1 MKRFV
6 IIDGNSLLFRAY
18 FASIYGG
25 PPMMTKDGT
34 PTNAVFVFANMLAKI
49 MQDFGKDTA
58 CLIAFDTGEKT
69 FRHEALATYKA
80 HRKPAPED
88 LVKQFPIAREMLKAL
103 GIFTFEQSGFE
114 GDDVA
119 GSAAL
124 LASKSGYEVE
134 IFTSDRDFLQ
144 LVMPNI
150 HIQIIK
156 KGVSDIV
163 KMNPDLV
170 FETYGYHP
178 HQVADY
184 KGLVGDASDNIPG
197 IPGIGEKTA
206 LKLLAQYENLENIIA
221 HVDDIGGKIANNI
234 KEHVEV
240 GKLSKQLAIIDTTMI
255 LPFSIEDT
263 LYQGVDSNRL
273 QAFIQRYEMKS
284 LLNKF
289 SPNDALQT
297 TTLIPTFTLVEL
309 LPLVDLVDKISI
321 IPAYQDAN
329 YFKANV
335 LGFALTIDAKSYYLP
350 LQHASVDA
358 TFLSL
363 LNNPKV
369 IKLTY
374 DYKALIIL
382 CSKHQILVK
391 GPTFDVMIAAQTLEE
406 SSTFNK
412 RQFFIDH
419 DIELSTDPVAASFQ
433 VCDALM
439 TLENSL
445 KEQLEAKQLMTIIN
459 TIEFPLIPVL
469 AKMELEG
476 VPLDVSMVA
485 SLEKEVTLKLQQLQQ
500 EIFSL
505 AQTTFNID
513 SPKQVSNVLFEQ
525 LQLPN
530 YKKGSTNVDV
540 LKSLVQKHPIIEPL
554 LQYRKYAKLLSTY
567 LQALPQHVYP
577 DQKLHPIY
585 HQAQTTTGRLS
596 SFDPNI
602 QNISVKDEETK
613 VIRKAFYDQDPNFVW
628 LSFDYSQI
636 ELRILA
642 ELSQCGPLMEV
653 FNQDLDIHSAT
664 ADKLFSKEGTQGPQ
678 ARRLAKAVNFG
689 IIYGISSWG
698 LAEQLQIAPQEASL
712 LIDQFYGAY
721 PELKTYMQTLVT
733 TLQTDKF
740 VSTLLGRR
748 RYLKE
753 ISGSNFQAR
762 EFAKRAAMNAPIQG
776 TAADLIKL
784 AMIQVDHFLT
794 KQNYQTKL
802 MLTIHDELIFKAHVD
817 ELKTLIPQ
825 IKSIMEQAM
834 PMKVKLKVE
843 GNYAANWHD
852 LK

>member
-34 PTNAVFVFANMLAKI
+34 PTNAVFVFANMLAKV
-49 MQDFGKDTA
+49 MQHFGKTTY
-58 CLIAFDTGEKT
+58 CLVAFDTGEKT
-69 FRHEALATYKA
+69 FRHEALETYKA
-80 HRKPAPED
+80 HRKPAPVD

-119 GSAAL
+119 GTAAVI
-124 LASKSGYEVE
+124 ASKLGYEVE
-134 IFTSDRDFLQ
+134 LFTSDRDFLQ
-144 LVMPNI
+144 LVSPNI
-150 HIQIIK
+150 HVQIIK

-163 KMNPDLV
+163 KMNAELV
-170 FETYGYHP
+170 YETYGYHP

-206 LKLLAQYENLENIIA
+206 LKLLNQYQTLENIIA
-221 HVDDIGGKIANNI
+221 HAEEIGGKIAENI
-234 KEHVEV
+234 KAHVEI
-240 GKLSKQLAIIDTTMI
+240 GKLSKQLAIIDTTMT
-255 LPFSIEDT
+255 LPFTIEDT
-263 LYQGVDSNRL
+263 LYQGVHSNLL
-273 QAFIQRYEMKS
+273 QSFIQTYEMKS

-289 SPNDALQT
+289 TPSDTLQNTSP
-297 TTLIPTFTLVEL
+297 IPIFQMVSL
-309 LPLVDLVDKISI
+309 LPDVGVVKKLSV
-321 IPAYQDAN
+321 IPSYQEGN
-329 YFKANV
+329 YFKARL
-335 LGFALTIDAKSYYLP
+335 LGFALIINDLHVYIPLEDAL
-350 LQHASVDA
+350 LDRRL
-358 TFLSL
+358 LSL
-363 LNNPKV
+363 LSDPDV
-369 IKLTY
+369 TKLTY
-374 DYKALIIL
+374 DYKALMIIASL
-382 CSKHQILVK
+382 HHIVVQ
-391 GPTFDVMIAAQTLEE
+391 GPTFDVMIAAQTIEE
-406 SSTFNK
+406 SSTFHK
-412 RQFFIDH
+412 KQFFVDH
-419 DIELSTDPVAASFQ
+419 DIELSSDPVAASFQ
-433 VCDALM
+433 VAHALND
-439 TLENSL
+439 LEASL
-445 KEQLEAKQLMTIIN
+445 KTQLEEKQLMTIIN

-476 VPLDVSMVA
+476 VPLDVSMV
-485 SLEKEVTLKLQQLQQ
+485 SVLEKEVIAKLAQLQE
-500 EIFSL
+500 EIYAHAGSS
-505 AQTTFNID
+505 FNID
-513 SPKQVSNVLFEQ
+513 SPKQVSQVLFEQ

-567 LQALPQHVYP
+567 VQALPQHVYQ

-613 VIRKAFYDQDPNFVW
+613 VIRKAFYYQDPNYVW

-642 ELSQCGPLMEV
+642 ELSQCAPLIEV
-653 FNQDLDIHSAT
+653 FNHDLDIHSAT
-664 ADKLFSKEGTQGPQ
+664 AEKLFSKDGMMVPQ

-698 LAEQLQIAPQEASL
+698 LAEQLHIAPQEASL
-712 LIDQFYGAY
+712 LIDQFYAAY
-721 PELKTYMQTLVT
+721 PELKVYMQTLIS

-748 RYLKE
+748 RYLRE

-784 AMIQVDHFLT
+784 AMIQVDQFLT
-794 KQNYQTKL
+794 SHPYQTKL

-817 ELKTLIPQ
+817 ELKTIMPQ
-825 IKSIMEQAM
+825 IQAIMEHAM
-834 PMKVKLKVE
+834 PLKVKLKVE
-843 GNYAANWHD
+843 GNYASNWHD

>member
-34 PTNAVFVFANMLAKI
+34 PTNAVFVFANMLAKV
-49 MQDFGKDTA
+49 MQHFGKTTY
-58 CLIAFDTGEKT
+58 CLVAFDTGEKT
-69 FRHEALATYKA
+69 FRHEALETYKA
-80 HRKPAPED
+80 HRKPAPVD

-119 GSAAL
+119 GTAAVI
-124 LASKSGYEVE
+124 ASKLGFEVE
-134 IFTSDRDFLQ
+134 LFTSDRDFLQ
-144 LVMPNI
+144 LVSPNI
-150 HIQIIK
+150 HVQIIK

-163 KMNPDLV
+163 KMNAELV
-170 FETYGYHP
+170 YETYGYHP

-206 LKLLAQYENLENIIA
+206 LKLLNKYQTLENIIA
-221 HVDDIGGKIANNI
+221 HADEIGGKIVENI
-234 KEHVEV
+234 KAHVEI
-240 GKLSKQLAIIDTTMI
+240 GKLSKQLAIIDTTMT
-255 LPFSIEDT
+255 LPFTIEDT
-263 LYQGVDSNRL
+263 LYQGVHSNLL
-273 QAFIQRYEMKS
+273 QSFIQKYEMKS

-289 SPNDALQT
+289 SPSDTLQKT
-297 TTLIPTFTLVEL
+297 SPIPTFQIVSL
-309 LPLVDLVDKISI
+309 LPDVGVVKKISV
-321 IPAYQDAN
+321 IPSYQEGN
-329 YFKANV
+329 YFKAKL
-335 LGFALTIDAKSYYLP
+335 LGFALIINDLHVYIPLEDAL
-350 LQHASVDA
+350 LDRQL
-358 TFLSL
+358 LSL
-363 LNNPKV
+363 LSDPTV
-369 IKLTY
+369 TKLTY
-374 DYKALIIL
+374 DYKALMIIASL
-382 CSKHQILVK
+382 HHIDVQ
-391 GPTFDVMIAAQTLEE
+391 GPTFDVMIAAQTIEE
-406 SSTFNK
+406 SSTFHK
-412 RQFFIDH
+412 KQFFVDH
-419 DIELSTDPVAASFQ
+419 DIELSVDPVAASFQ
-433 VCDALM
+433 VAHALND
-439 TLENSL
+439 LEASL
-445 KEQLEAKQLMTIIN
+445 KTQLEEKQLMTIID

-476 VPLDVSMVA
+476 VPFDVSMV
-485 SLEKEVTLKLQQLQQ
+485 SVLEKEVIAKLSQLQE
-500 EIFSL
+500 EIYAHAGSS
-505 AQTTFNID
+505 FNID
-513 SPKQVSNVLFEQ
+513 SPKQVSQVLFEQ

-567 LQALPQHVYP
+567 IQALPQHVYQ

-613 VIRKAFYDQDPNFVW
+613 VIRKAFYYQDPNYVW

-642 ELSQCGPLMEV
+642 ELSQCAPLIEV
-653 FNQDLDIHSAT
+653 FHHDLDIHSAT
-664 ADKLFSKEGTQGPQ
+664 AEKLFSKDGMMVPQ

-712 LIDQFYGAY
+712 LIDQFYAAY
-721 PELKTYMQTLVT
+721 PELKVYMQTLIS
-733 TLQTDKF
+733 TLKTDKF

-748 RYLKE
+748 RYLRD

-784 AMIQVDHFLT
+784 AMIQVDQFLT
-794 KQNYQTKL
+794 SHPYQTKL

-817 ELKTLIPQ
+817 ELKTIMPQ
-825 IKSIMEQAM
+825 IQAIMEHAM
-834 PMKVKLKVE
+834 PLKVKLKVE
-843 GNYAANWHD
+843 GNYASNWHD

>member
-34 PTNAVFVFANMLAKI
+34 PTNAVFVFANMLAKV
-49 MQDFGKDTA
+49 MQNFGKTTY
-58 CLIAFDTGEKT
+58 CLVAFDTGEKT

-80 HRKPAPED
+80 HRKPAPVD

-119 GSAAL
+119 GTAAVM
-124 LASKSGYEVE
+124 ASKLGYEVE
-134 IFTSDRDFLQ
+134 LFTSDRDFLQ
-144 LVMPNI
+144 LVLPNI
-150 HIQIIK
+150 HVQIIK

-163 KMNPDLV
+163 KMNPELV
-170 FETYGYHP
+170 YETYGYHP

-206 LKLLAQYENLENIIA
+206 LKLLNQYQTLENIIA
-221 HVDDIGGKIANNI
+221 HADEIGGKIAENI
-234 KEHVEV
+234 KAHVEI
-240 GKLSKQLAIIDTTMI
+240 GKLSKQLAIIDTTMT
-255 LPFSIEDT
+255 LPFTIEDT
-263 LYQGVDSNRL
+263 LYQGVHSNLL
-273 QAFIQRYEMKS
+273 QSFIQQYEMKS
-284 LLNKF
+284 LLSKF
-289 SPNDALQT
+289 TPSTSLQPP
-297 TTLIPTFTLVEL
+297 TLIPTFKIVNQI
-309 LPLVDLVDKISI
+309 PDLGTVDKISI
-321 IPAYQDAN
+321 IASYQEGN
-329 YFKANV
+329 YFKAKL
-335 LGFALTIDAKSYYLP
+335 LGFALIINDLHLYVTLEDALLDKNL
-350 LQHASVDA
+350 
-358 TFLSL
+358 LSL
-363 LNNPKV
+363 LSNSKV
-369 IKLTY
+369 TKLTY
-374 DYKALIIL
+374 DYKALMIIASL
-382 CSKHQILVK
+382 HHIVIQ
-391 GPTFDVMIAAQTLEE
+391 GPTFDVMIAAQTIEE
-406 SSTFNK
+406 SSTFHK
-412 RQFFIDH
+412 KQFFIDH
-419 DIELSTDPVAASFQ
+419 DIELSLDPVAASFQ
-433 VCDALM
+433 IAHALQD
-439 TLENSL
+439 LETSL
-445 KEQLEAKQLMTIIN
+445 KTQLEEKQLMTIID

-476 VPLDVSMVA
+476 VPLDVSMV
-485 SLEKEVTLKLQQLQQ
+485 SLLEKEVIAKLAQLQE
-500 EIFSL
+500 EIYAHAGSS
-505 AQTTFNID
+505 FNID
-513 SPKQVSNVLFEQ
+513 SPKQVSQVLFEQ
-525 LQLPN
+525 LHLPN

-540 LKSLVQKHPIIEPL
+540 LKSLVTKHPIIEPL

-567 LQALPQHVYP
+567 LQALPQHVYL

-602 QNISVKDEETK
+602 QNISVKDEDTK
-613 VIRKAFYDQDPNFVW
+613 VIRKAFYYQDPNYVW

-642 ELSQCGPLMEV
+642 ELSQCSPLIEV
-653 FNQDLDIHSAT
+653 FNHDLDIHTAT
-664 ADKLFSKEGTQGPQ
+664 AEKLFSKDGKTVPQ

-712 LIDQFYGAY
+712 LIDQFYAAY
-721 PELKTYMQTLVT
+721 PELKIYMQTLIS

-748 RYLKE
+748 RYLRE

-784 AMIQVDHFLT
+784 AMIQVDQFLT
-794 KQNYQTKL
+794 SNTYQTKL

-817 ELKTLIPQ
+817 ELKTIIPQ
-825 IKSIMEQAM
+825 IQSIMEHAM
-834 PMKVKLKVE
+834 PLKVKLKVE
-843 GNYAANWHD
+843 GNYASNWHD

>member
-1 MKRFV
+1 MKRLV

-34 PTNAVFVFANMLAKI
+34 PTNAVFVFANMLAKV
-49 MQDFGKDTA
+49 MQDFGKSTY

-80 HRKPAPED
+80 HRKPAPVD

-119 GSAAL
+119 GSAAYI
-124 LASKSGYEVE
+124 ASKLGYEVE

-144 LVMPNI
+144 LVIPNI

-163 KMNPDLV
+163 KMNPELV

-206 LKLLAQYENLENIIA
+206 LKLLSQYQNLENIIA
-221 HVDDIGGKIANNI
+221 HADDIGGKIGNNI
-234 KEHVEV
+234 KEHVEI
-240 GKLSKQLAIIDTTMI
+240 GKLSKQLAIIDTSMT
-255 LPFSIEDT
+255 LPFAIEDT
-263 LYQGVDSNRL
+263 LYQGVQSNLL
-273 QAFIQRYEMKS
+273 QAFIQKYEMKS

-289 SPNDALQT
+289 TPQDALQKT
-297 TTLIPTFTLVEL
+297 SLVPTFAWVTSIPVVTSVE
-309 LPLVDLVDKISI
+309 KITI
-321 IPAYQDAN
+321 IAAYQDGN
-329 YFKANV
+329 YFKTPL
-335 LGFALTIDAKSYYLP
+335 LGFALIVNGASYYLA
-350 LQHASVDA
+350 LEHALLDLNL
-358 TFLSL
+358 LSL
-363 LNNPKV
+363 LKNPD
-369 IKLTY
+369 ITKLTY
-374 DYKALIIL
+374 DYKAFIIL
-382 CSKHQILVK
+382 CARQKIEVK
-391 GPTFDVMIAAQTLEE
+391 GPTFDVMIAAQTIEE

-412 RQFFIDH
+412 KQFFVDH
-419 DIELSTDPVAASFQ
+419 DIELSLDPVAASFQ
-433 VCDALM
+433 ICQ
-439 TLENSL
+439 SL
-445 KEQLEAKQLMTIIN
+445 ADLQTSLTIQLEAKQLMTIID

-469 AKMELEG
+469 AHMELEG
-476 VPLDVSMVA
+476 VPLDVSMVGT
-485 SLEKEVTLKLQQLQQ
+485 LEKEVSLKLNLLQQ
-500 EIFSL
+500 HIYTL
-505 AQTTFNID
+505 ANTTFNID

-567 LQALPQHVYP
+567 LQALPQHVYD

-596 SFDPNI
+596 SVDPNI

-613 VIRKAFYDQDPNFVW
+613 VIRKAFYYQDPNFVW

-642 ELSQCGPLMEV
+642 ELSQCQPLMEV
-653 FNQDLDIHSAT
+653 FNKDLDIHTAT
-664 ADKLFSKEGTQGPQ
+664 AEKLFSKEGTMMPQ

-712 LIDQFYGAY
+712 LIDQFYAAY

-748 RYLKE
+748 RYLRE

-784 AMIQVDHFLT
+784 AMIQVHQFLT
-794 KQNYQTKL
+794 KHPYQSKL

-817 ELKTLIPQ
+817 ELETIMPQ
-825 IKSIMEQAM
+825 IKSIMEHAM